1 MKLRKGMKP
10 WDGDIPQGIVN
21 GVMDGVVLYT
31 VG

>member
-1 MKLRKGMKP
+1 MKP

-31 VG
+31 VGWIVIL

>member
-1 MKLRKGMKP
+1 MKP

>member
-1 MKLRKGMKP
+1 MKP

-21 GVMDGVVLYT
+21 GVMDGFVLYT

>member
-1 MKLRKGMKP
+1 MKS

-21 GVMDGVVLYT
+21 GVMDGFVLYA